1 MVAGISNQKS
11 ILFYLLAYSVVFV
24 SDPGEPPATAT
35 CTVLIHLQDI
45 NDNKPQLLNKGVTI
59 CANKDKKVMV
69 AARDADDIPY
79 AGPFYFSLKN
89 DEKILKQ
96 WTLDPSFG

>member
-11 ILFYLLAYSVVFV
+11 ILVYLLAYSVVFV
-24 SDPGEPPATAT
+24 SDPDEPPATAT
-35 CTVLIHLQDI
+35 CTVQIHLQDI
-45 NDNKPQLLNKGVTI
+45 DDNKPHLENKAVTI
-59 CANKDKKVMV
+59 CANKDNGVRV
-69 AARDADDIPY
+69 AARDADDVPY

-96 WTLDPSFG
+96 WTLDPSSG